1 MAEEKKTSAKKTTK
15 KVAVKKEATRKTKK
29 VETSS
34 TKKVKKQPVKK
45 ENTVSF
51 DGVNTTVDEIVT
63 NVELKAQNEGLRSDI
78 KKYKFLMIL
87 LIILVLI
94 SVISQGLK
102 FYADYMEENQ
112 NTKVSVLHSE
122 SMDLDDELVQ
132 ELYQHVSMFKYVNAG
147 NFMGYFYETSGATV
161 DSISDEAK
169 IYMGLSLVDTNKY
182 LEGDTLIIPKKE
194 VQKRVESIFGKGVEY
209 KDQSLGSD
217 NLCYLSL
224 ATFNNKDNTY
234 EVANYNHCNSTYEA
248 YYGTDIIKAERYSNR
263 IEITE
268 KVYYGEYEN
277 DGDQMLLNVYKQA
290 NPDTKNNLIVT
301 LNATDLD
308 EKTIIKDFS
317 DMLHSYKYTFY
328 LENGKYYLNSVERIS
343 E

>member
-1 MAEEKKTSAKKTTK
+1 MAEEKKTSTKKTTK
-15 KVAVKKEATRKTKK
+15 KVTAKKDTTKK
-29 VETSS
+29 TQKVEPKT
-34 TKKVKKQPVKK
+34 TKKVKKQLVKK

-51 DGVNTTVDEIVT
+51 DGVDTTVDEIVT
-63 NVELKAQNEGLRSDI
+63 NVELKEQNEELRSDV

-87 LIILVLI
+87 LILLVLI
-94 SVISQGLK
+94 SVISQALK
-102 FYADYMEENQ
+102 FYAEYMEENQ
-112 NTKVSVLHSE
+112 NTKVSVLHAE
-122 SMDLDDELVQ
+122 TLDLDDALVQ

-147 NFMGYFYETSGATV
+147 NFMGYFYENPGATV

-169 IYMGLSLVDTNKY
+169 IYMGLSLVDTEEY
-182 LEGDTLIIPKKE
+182 LEGDTLVIPKKE
-194 VQKRVESIFGKGVEY
+194 VKEKIETIFGEGVAY

-234 EVANYNHCNSTYEA
+234 EVENYNHCNSTYEA
-248 YYGTDIIKAERYSNR
+248 YYGTDIIRAERYSNR
-263 IEITE
+263 IELTE

-277 DGDQMLLNVYKQA
+277 DGDKMLLNVYKQA
-290 NPDTKNNLIVT
+290 DPTTKNNLIVT

-308 EKTIIKDFS
+308 EKTIVKDFS
-317 DMLHSYKYTFY
+317 DMLYSYKYTFY
-328 LENGKYYLNSVERIS
+328 LEDGEYYLNSVERIS

>member
-1 MAEEKKTSAKKTTK
+1 MAEEKKTSTKKTTK
-15 KVAVKKEATRKTKK
+15 KVTAKKDTTKK
-29 VETSS
+29 TQKVEPKT

-51 DGVNTTVDEIVT
+51 DGVDTTVDEIVT
-63 NVELKAQNEGLRSDI
+63 NVELKKQNEELRSDV

-87 LIILVLI
+87 LILLVLI
-94 SVISQGLK
+94 SVISQALK
-102 FYADYMEENQ
+102 FYAEYMEENQ
-112 NTKVSVLHSE
+112 NTKVSVLHAE
-122 SMDLDDELVQ
+122 TLDLDDALVQ

-147 NFMGYFYETSGATV
+147 NFMGYFYENPGATV

-169 IYMGLSLVDTNKY
+169 IYMGLSLVDTEEY
-182 LEGDTLIIPKKE
+182 LEGDTLVIPKKE
-194 VQKRVESIFGKGVEY
+194 VKEKIETIFGEGVAY

-234 EVANYNHCNSTYEA
+234 EVENYNHCNSTYEA
-248 YYGTDIIKAERYSNR
+248 YYGTDIIRAERYSNR
-263 IEITE
+263 IELTE

-277 DGDQMLLNVYKQA
+277 DGDKMLLNVYKQA
-290 NPDTKNNLIVT
+290 DPTTRNNLIVT
-301 LNATDLD
+301 LDATDLD
-308 EKTIIKDFS
+308 EKTIVKDFS
-317 DMLHSYKYTFY
+317 DMLYSYKYTFY
-328 LENGKYYLNSVERIS
+328 LEDGEYYLNSVERIS

>member
-1 MAEEKKTSAKKTTK
+1 MAEEKKTSTKKTTK
-15 KVAVKKEATRKTKK
+15 KVTAKKDTTKK
-29 VETSS
+29 IQKVEPKT

-51 DGVNTTVDEIVT
+51 DGVDTTVDEIVT
-63 NVELKAQNEGLRSDI
+63 NVELKEQNEELRSDV

-87 LIILVLI
+87 LILLVLI
-94 SVISQGLK
+94 SVISQALK
-102 FYADYMEENQ
+102 FYAEYMEENQ
-112 NTKVSVLHSE
+112 NTKVSVLHAE
-122 SMDLDDELVQ
+122 TLDLDDALVQ

-147 NFMGYFYETSGATV
+147 NFMGYFYENPGATV

-169 IYMGLSLVDTNKY
+169 IYMGLSLVDTEEY
-182 LEGDTLIIPKKE
+182 LEGDTLVIPKKE
-194 VQKRVESIFGKGVEY
+194 VKEKIETIFGEGVAY

-234 EVANYNHCNSTYEA
+234 EVENYNHCNSTYEA
-248 YYGTDIIKAERYSNR
+248 YYGTDIIRAERYSNR
-263 IEITE
+263 IELTE

-277 DGDQMLLNVYKQA
+277 DGDKMLLNVYKQA
-290 NPDTKNNLIVT
+290 DPTTKNNLIVT

-308 EKTIIKDFS
+308 EKTIVKDFS
-317 DMLHSYKYTFY
+317 DMLYSYKYTFY
-328 LENGKYYLNSVERIS
+328 LEDGEYYLNSVERIS

>member
-1 MAEEKKTSAKKTTK
+1 MAEEKKTSTKKTTK
-15 KVAVKKEATRKTKK
+15 KVTAKKDTTKK
-29 VETSS
+29 TQKVEAKT
-34 TKKVKKQPVKK
+34 TKKIKKQPVKK

-51 DGVNTTVDEIVT
+51 DGVDTTVDEIVT
-63 NVELKAQNEGLRSDI
+63 NVELKEQNEELRSDV

-87 LIILVLI
+87 LILLVLI
-94 SVISQGLK
+94 SVISQALK
-102 FYADYMEENQ
+102 FYAEYIEENQ
-112 NTKVSVLHSE
+112 NTKVSVLHAE
-122 SMDLDDELVQ
+122 TLDLDDALVQ

-147 NFMGYFYETSGATV
+147 NFMGYFYENPGATV

-169 IYMGLSLVDTNKY
+169 IYMGLSLVDTEEY
-182 LEGDTLIIPKKE
+182 LEGDTLVIPKKE
-194 VQKRVESIFGKGVEY
+194 VKEKIETIFGEGVAY

-234 EVANYNHCNSTYEA
+234 EVENYNHCNSTYEA
-248 YYGTDIIKAERYSNR
+248 YYGTDIIRAERYSNR
-263 IEITE
+263 IELTE

-277 DGDQMLLNVYKQA
+277 DGDKMLLNVYKQA
-290 NPDTKNNLIVT
+290 DPTTKNNLIVT

-308 EKTIIKDFS
+308 EKTIVKDFS
-317 DMLHSYKYTFY
+317 DMLYSYKYTFY
-328 LENGKYYLNSVERIS
+328 LEDGEYYLNSVERIS

>member
-1 MAEEKKTSAKKTTK
+1 MAEEKKTSTKKTTK
-15 KVAVKKEATRKTKK
+15 KVTAKKDTTKK
-29 VETSS
+29 TQKVEPKT

-51 DGVNTTVDEIVT
+51 DGVDTTVDEIVT
-63 NVELKAQNEGLRSDI
+63 NVELKEQNEELRSDV

-87 LIILVLI
+87 LILLVLI
-94 SVISQGLK
+94 SVISQALK
-102 FYADYMEENQ
+102 FYAEYMEENQ
-112 NTKVSVLHSE
+112 NTKVSVLHAE
-122 SMDLDDELVQ
+122 TLDLDDALVQ

-147 NFMGYFYETSGATV
+147 NFMGYFYENPGATV

-169 IYMGLSLVDTNKY
+169 IYMGLSLVDTEEY
-182 LEGDTLIIPKKE
+182 LEGDTLVIPKKE
-194 VQKRVESIFGKGVEY
+194 VKEKIETIFGEGVAY

-234 EVANYNHCNSTYEA
+234 EVENYNHCNSTYEA
-248 YYGTDIIKAERYSNR
+248 YYGTDIIRAERYSNR
-263 IEITE
+263 IELTE

-277 DGDQMLLNVYKQA
+277 DGDKMLLNVYKQA
-290 NPDTKNNLIVT
+290 DPTTKNNLIVT

-308 EKTIIKDFS
+308 EKTIVKDFS
-317 DMLHSYKYTFY
+317 DMLYSYKYTFY
-328 LENGKYYLNSVERIS
+328 LEDGEYYLNSVERIS